1 MPHYSYLIIGG
12 GLAAVAAMAG
22 IREVDR
28 NGTIGVIGA
37 EVDPPYDRP
46 PLSKGLWKDKSLE
59 GIWQPLDKT
68 ALTLH
73 LGRTA
78 RSLDPGGKRVI
89 DDRNTTYTYSKL
101 LLATG
106 CTPRRLPFGR
116 DSIIYFR
123 TLGDYRRL
131 RSLTDHGSHF
141 AVIGSGFIGSE
152 IAAALA
158 MNGKKVTLVFPDQAI
173 GSKMYPPELAQY
185 LNDYYQAKGVTIM
198 GETRIIGCQAK
209 QQRKILTM
217 VDIRTNHQEVLEVD
231 GVVAGIGVEPNVE
244 LARAAGIRLDHGIRV
259 DPALRTTGPD
269 IYAAGDVATF
279 FNPSLNAWLRVEH
292 EDNARTMGG
301 FAGVSMAGRSVAY
314 NHLPFFYSDLFDLGY
329 EAVGEIDSRL
339 DIFADWKIPLRQG
352 VIYYLKERRVR
363 GVLFWNI
370 FGQVDAARTL
380 IAASGP
386 FGPANL
392 KGRLPS

>member
-1 MPHYSYLIIGG
+1 
-12 GLAAVAAMAG
+12 
-22 IREVDR
+22 
-28 NGTIGVIGA
+28 
-37 EVDPPYDRP
+37 
-46 PLSKGLWKDKSLE
+46 
-59 GIWQPLDKT
+59 
-68 ALTLH
+68 
-73 LGRTA
+73 
-78 RSLDPGGKRVI
+78 
-89 DDRNTTYTYSKL
+89 
-101 LLATG
+101 
-106 CTPRRLPFGR
+106 
-116 DSIIYFR
+116 
-123 TLGDYRRL
+123 
-131 RSLTDHGSHF
+131 
-141 AVIGSGFIGSE
+141 
-152 IAAALA
+152 
-158 MNGKKVTLVFPDQAI
+158 
-173 GSKMYPPELAQY
+173 
-185 LNDYYQAKGVTIM
+185 
-198 GETRIIGCQAK
+198 
-209 QQRKILTM
+209 M